1 MATKEDWVSS
11 QRQLLAAE
19 KQAEIEQLIQKL
31 NDLSGSDCEKQGIS
45 LLSLVID
52 EIRTSLFGRCCITV
66 KRMDGQPLHKSS
78 MKVGDEVTL
87 YVPKLKHTNEE
98 EKSYIDGVIIKTANN
113 YIDIVCSD
121 DEDVNFTLFQPP
133 LRLNLRA
140 SEQTH
145 KKMMEALNAL
155 EEDHVNPLSH
165 LLFAS
170 SINESS
176 LINRNLLI
184 NKSNITYYNKNLN
197 VSQEEAIK
205 CALDATHIALVHG
218 PPGTG
223 KTSTITELILQASL
237 KGQKILVCAPSNV
250 AVDNILER
258 LVSYM
263 PRANLLRIGHP
274 ARVNPKI
281 LPYCLDAIVSGDDGT
296 EIVRDIRNEMDSL
309 RKKLTSRLD
318 RSVRKETQVELKT
331 LRKEIKQR
339 EERVISGI
347 LASHNIVLCT
357 CIGASSK
364 LLKDTIFDLVVI
376 DEAAQA
382 LEASCW
388 VPILKGSK
396 LVLAGDHKQ
405 LPPTIK
411 STEKESHLL
420 SVTLFERIIN
430 NKLFASIVR
439 MLTIQVPHS
448 LTHSLSLSLSHT
460 HAHSLVY
467 FTRILLTYLLFL
479 VSNE

>member
-1 MATKEDWVSS
+1 MMAKEEWVAR
-11 QRQLLAAE
+11 QRLLLLAE
-19 KQAEIEQLIQKL
+19 KQAEIEELIQKL
-31 NDLSGSDCEKQGIS
+31 RDLSGSDCEKQGIS
-45 LLSLVID
+45 LLSLTID
-52 EIRTSLFGRCCITV
+52 EVRTTLFGRCCITI
-66 KRMDGQPLHKSS
+66 KRMDDQPLRKTS

-87 YVPKLKHTNEE
+87 FVPKLKHTTEE
-98 EKSYIDGVIIKTANN
+98 EKSYIDGVIIKATNT
-113 YIDIVCSD
+113 YIDIICGD
-121 DEDVNFTLFQPP
+121 DDDMNVTLFQPP
-133 LRLNLRA
+133 LRLDLRA

-155 EEDHVNPLSH
+155 EEDHLNPLSH

-176 LINRNLLI
+176 LINHNLLI
-184 NKSNITYYNKNLN
+184 NKGSISYYNKNLN
-197 VSQEEAIK
+197 ASQQEAIK
-205 CALDATHIALVHG
+205 CALDATRIALIHG

-223 KTSTITELILQASL
+223 KTSTITELILQAST
-237 KGQKILVCAPSNV
+237 KGQNILVCAPSNV

-281 LPYCLDAIVSGDDGT
+281 LSFCLDAIVSGDDGT
-296 EIVRDIRNEMDSL
+296 EIVRDIRDEMDSL

-318 RSVRKETQVELKT
+318 RSARKETQVELKS
-331 LRKEIKQR
+331 LRKEIRQR
-339 EERVISGI
+339 EEKVISGI

-364 LLKDTIFDLVVI
+364 LLKDKIFDLVVI

-388 VPILKGSK
+388 VPILKGAK

-411 STEKESHLL
+411 STEKESRLL
-420 SVTLFERIIN
+420 SVTLFERIIDN
-430 NKLFASIVR
+430 QVFASIVR
-439 MLTIQVPHS
+439 MLTVQVCP
-448 LTHSLSLSLSHT
+448 LTCS
-460 HAHSLVY
+460 Y
-467 FTRILLTYLLFL
+467 ILFL
-479 VSNE
+479 RCTYNLTIPSIE